1 VFWYLRRIDMDAAA
15 FAQTREIDYQ
25 PIVPRR
31 RQRRRLWSHV
41 LLFAGSVLLVNGL
54 FGERGLV
61 ETLRARRAYR
71 VAAADLTRLR
81 EHNEALRDRA
91 VRLRSDPAT
100 IESVARQELG
110 LTRPDEIVVTVRD
123 VK

>member
-1 VFWYLRRIDMDAAA
+1 VSAAA

-25 PIVPRR
+25 PVVPRR

-41 LLFAGSVLLVNGL
+41 LLFAGSVLLVNGV
-54 FGERGLV
+54 FGERGLI

-71 VAAADLTRLR
+71 SAAADLTRLR
-81 EHNEALRDRA
+81 DENTTLRGRA
-91 VRLRSDPAT
+91 ERLRSDPAT
-100 IESVARQELG
+100 IESVAREELG
-110 LTRPDEIVVTVRD
+110 LARPGEIVVTVHD